1 MKNSTRIIIV
11 ILLIVIVGGVVILK
25 QVQKNNTNPKV
36 TALDTENPASDNDEH
51 ALPRLLDLGAG
62 KCIPCKMMAPIL
74 EELKEEYKDQFEVVF
89 IDVWE
94 NPDEAKKYNIK
105 LIPTQLFFDD
115 KGSELFR
122 HEGFFSK
129 EDILAKW
136 KELGIKS
143 ASSKKAD
150 SNFSRWEPAKPDNRP
165 KDEICY
171 LCDGNIDPK
180 TRTVMK
186 TKDGDVAFCSQ
197 HCYIITY
204 ASLTDKNKTHK
215 SIKVRDW
222 STGRF
227 IPVTSAVYLYGMDEH
242 SRPTIKAFS
251 DRDAALKEV
260 AHSGGNIISWPQLF
274 EKETSSLC
282 AFCDRPVYPED
293 ACIVHVDGMQTWGC
307 CPMCALGVTARTGK
321 DIEVSAK
328 DALSGETVRVKT
340 YQGHVSEL
348 EPATAVAWGGAKKDT
363 SGKIVS
369 TGCFKQAFF
378 ITETNLR
385 KWVVEN
391 PLATGRLIS
400 IEQALAAKMKLTPQ
414 QISKA
419 CKIGECS
426 PK

>member
-11 ILLIVIVGGVVILK
+11 ILLIVIVGSVIILK
-25 QVQKNNTNPKV
+25 QGKKNNANPKV
-36 TALDTENPASDNDEH
+36 TALYAENPASDNDEQ

-74 EELKEEYKDQFEVVF
+74 EELKEEYKGQFEVVF

-105 LIPTQLFFDD
+105 LIPTQLFFND

-136 KELGIKS
+136 KELGVKLAPSRKS
-143 ASSKKAD
+143 G

-171 LCDGNIDPK
+171 LCDGDIDQK
-180 TRTVMK
+180 TRTIMK
-186 TKDGDVAFCSQ
+186 TKDGDVAFCSP

-215 SIKVRDW
+215 NTKVKDW

-227 IPVTSAVYLYGMDEH
+227 IPVTAAIYLYGMDA
-242 SRPTIKAFS
+242 SGRPTIKAFKKQAGAS
-251 DRDAALKEV
+251 TEAG
-260 AHSGGNIISWPQLF
+260 HSGGNILSWQQLL
-274 EKETSSLC
+274 EKELVTIC
-282 AFCDRPVYPED
+282 GFCDRPVYPGD
-293 ACIVHVDGMQTWGC
+293 ACIVRVEGMQTWGC
-307 CPMCALGVTARTGK
+307 CPMCALGIAARTGK
-321 DIEVSAK
+321 DIVIKAK
-328 DALSGETVRVKT
+328 DALSGETIRVKT

-348 EPATAVAWGGAKKDT
+348 EPATAVAWGGAKKDAD
-363 SGKIVS
+363 GKIVS

-378 ITETNLR
+378 VNETNLR
-385 KWVVEN
+385 KWVEEH

-400 IEQALAAKMKLTPQ
+400 IEQALDAKMKLSPE